1 MAERSRVQMVETKV
15 KKCTKIERALALV
28 ALLLW
33 DLIFCWALYDKL
45 SEIEDVQERN
55 ATNYLRL

>member
-15 KKCTKIERALALV
+15 KKCTKIERALSLF

-33 DLIFCWALYDKL
+33 DLLFCWALYDKL
-45 SEIEDVQERN
+45 SEIEDVQKRN